1 MSYLSIGF
9 AVFVT
14 ILFGIYHMV
23 TPKLRW
29 LLLLVASIF
38 FYLCFDVRYV
48 VFLLFVALSTFF
60 AARKMGGEGVEGK
73 KKKILL
79 VTLVLNV
86 LLWFAIKVLPW
97 CGTVVGNV
105 VGKITGGGSISL
117 PSLIVPVGISYYTL
131 MAISYLVDV
140 YKGKIKKEDNFF
152 KYLLYLTYFPTIV
165 QGPISRYDKVSEQ
178 LTAGKKINF
187 EGFRHNL
194 LLIMM
199 GLIKKMV
206 IADRVAIFANH
217 CFANY
222 ETLEGPILYVGA
234 VCYSIQLYM
243 DFSGCVDICRG
254 VSALFGID
262 LIDNFN
268 APYFARSIKEF
279 WAKWHISLSSWLK
292 DYVYIPLGGNR
303 KGQMRK
309 YVNLIATFFVS
320 GIWHGAGINFMFW
333 GLLHGVYQ
341 TIGDVTAT
349 HRKKM
354 RTVLQIKEGSLSEKV
369 YQTIITFNLVTFAWI
384 FFRSTRFLSGVE
396 YVGNMLHLSGME
408 KLFDGSM
415 FITGFGLAHCVVVL
429 VNIVF
434 ISIFD
439 YFRSKKGLDL
449 KERIFDAHIVARWA
463 IYFILIYDVILF
475 GVYGQG
481 YDMSG
486 FLYGGF

>member
-9 AVFVT
+9 AVFVV
-14 ILFGIYHMV
+14 ILFGVYQIV

-29 LLLLVASIF
+29 KLLLVASVF
-38 FYLCFDVRYV
+38 FYLSFDVRYV
-48 VFLLFVALSTFF
+48 LFLLFVALSTFF
-60 AARKMGGEGVEGK
+60 AAKQIAHKRTEKK
-73 KKKILL
+73 KKKILF
-79 VTLVLNV
+79 VTIVWNV

-97 CGTVVGNV
+97 CGNIVN
-105 VGKITGGGSISL
+105 SL
-117 PSLIVPVGISYYTL
+117 VTIFVDGAWIEWPAFIVPVGISYYSL

-140 YKGKIKKEDNFF
+140 YKGKVEKEDNFF

-165 QGPISRYDKVSEQ
+165 QGPISRYDKVSKQ
-178 LTAGKKINF
+178 LSAGTKIDF
-187 EGFRHNL
+187 ERFRQNM
-194 LLIMM
+194 LLILT

-206 IADRVAIFANH
+206 IADRVAIFANY
-217 CFANY
+217 CFKNF

-279 WAKWHISLSSWLK
+279 WAKWHISLSGWLK
-292 DYVYIPLGGNR
+292 DYIYIPLGGNR
-303 KGQMRK
+303 KGQKRK

-333 GLLHGVYQ
+333 GLLHGVFQ
-341 TIGDVTAT
+341 MMGDLTT
-349 HRKKM
+349 SHRKKIKAK
-354 RTVLQIKEGSLSEKV
+354 LQIKEGSVSEKV
-369 YQTIITFNLVTFAWI
+369 YQTVITFNLVTFAWI
-384 FFRSTRFLSGVE
+384 FFRSTRFLGGVE
-396 YVGNMLHLSGME
+396 YIGNMMCFSGIGQ
-408 KLFDGSM
+408 LFDGSI
-415 FITGFGLAHCVVVL
+415 FITGFSFVQCVVVL
-429 VNIVF
+429 LNIVL
-434 ISIFD
+434 ITVMD
-439 YFRSKKGLDL
+439 YFRSKKGKDL
-449 KERIFDAHIVARWA
+449 KEGILNSHILVRWV

>member
-14 ILFGIYHMV
+14 ILFGVYQVV

-29 LLLLVASIF
+29 KLLLGASIF

-48 VFLLFVALSTFF
+48 IFLLFVAMSTFY
-60 AARKMGGEGVEGK
+60 AAKQIARKSEEKK

-79 VTLVLNV
+79 ITLVWNV

-97 CGTVVGNV
+97 CGTVVNSMI
-105 VGKITGGGSISL
+105 GKIIEGGSISL
-117 PSLIVPVGISYYTL
+117 PSFIVPVGISYYTL

-140 YKGKIKKEDNFF
+140 YKGKIEKEENFF

-165 QGPISRYDKVSEQ
+165 QGPISRYDKVREQ
-178 LTAGKKINF
+178 LTAGKKIDF
-187 EGFRHNL
+187 EKLRQNL
-194 LLIMM
+194 LLILF

-217 CFANY
+217 CFSNY
-222 ETLEGPILYVGA
+222 ETMEGPILYVGA

-279 WAKWHISLSSWLK
+279 WGKWHISLSSWLK

-303 KGQMRK
+303 KGQKRK
-309 YVNLIATFFVS
+309 YMNLLATFFVS

-341 TIGDVTAT
+341 TIGDITAGQ
-349 HRKKM
+349 RKKI
-354 RTVLQIKEGSLSEKV
+354 RTTLQIKEGSVSEKI

-384 FFRSTRFLSGVE
+384 FFRSTRFLSGIE
-396 YVGNMLHLSGME
+396 YVGNMLRFSSVE

-415 FITGFGLAHCVVVL
+415 FITGFSFAQCVVVL
-429 VNIVF
+429 VNIIM
-434 ISIFD
+434 ISVMD
-439 YFRSKKGLDL
+439 YFRSKKNKNLMGGILNSQIL
-449 KERIFDAHIVARWA
+449 VRWI